1 MGGSTGATF
10 NAHNNQNNA
19 STTTMA
25 NENTNSQSSHISGGS
40 STFGSSKRGPGGS
53 SYSSGTSFNLNQG
66 TSQTALNK
74 KTLSTN
80 NSSSSNIGTSMG
92 TNWGLSGKT
101 SASQYAGAYVEE
113 PEYLMQGWTAGQD
126 SSYSSGGSTG
136 ANFNAHNNQN
146 NASTTSVSD
155 ENTFKTGSTMSGG
168 SSAFGSSKRGPGGSS
183 YSSGTSFNLN
193 QGTSATHQQEDP
205 CYQQLFV
212 LQHRYLHGH
221 QL

>member
-1 MGGSTGATF
+1 MGTSNIGTTVGTNWGLSGKSSASQYAGAYVEEPEYLAQGWTAGQDSSYSSGGSTGATF

-19 STTTMA
+19 STTAMT
-25 NENTNSQSSHISGGS
+25 NEQTNSQSSTMSGGS
-40 STFGSSKRGPGGS
+40 RAFGSSKRGPGGS

-136 ANFNAHNNQN
+136 ATFNAHNNQN
-146 NASTTSVSD
+146 NASTTTMAN
-155 ENTFKTGSTMSGG
+155 ENTNSQSSTMSG
-168 SSAFGSSKRGPGGSS
+168 
-183 YSSGTSFNLN
+183 
-193 QGTSATHQQEDP
+193 
-205 CYQQLFV
+205 
-212 LQHRYLHGH
+212 
-221 QL
+221 